1 MRSSFVFTIFIFF
14 VACSPYAQSQPTQ
27 NYLANNTVLIV
38 RHAEKPES
46 GTGLTPLGETRAQL
60 YAKYFKPF
68 EEQGLSIPVD
78 CLYAGA
84 DSKNSERPRL
94 TLEPLS
100 KATGLPLHLKV
111 GTKDSEMLVL
121 QLKTEA
127 HGRHPLIA
135 WRHGEIPALLTAFG
149 ASPEKILPNG
159 RWPDDVFD
167 WVIVLT
173 TGPNGQFSSARLI
186 QEQLKLPA
194 SVTP

>member
-1 MRSSFVFTIFIFF
+1 MYSMRSRFAFTLLVFCM
-14 VACSPYAQSQPTQ
+14 ACSLGAQSQPAQ

-46 GTGLTPLGETRAQL
+46 GIGLTPLGEARAQL
-60 YAKYFKPF
+60 YAKYFEPF

-84 DSKNSERPRL
+84 DSKNSSRPRL

-111 GTKDSEMLVL
+111 GSKDSEALVL
-121 QLKTEA
+121 QLKTEV

-135 WRHGEIPALLTAFG
+135 WRHGDIPALLSAFG
-149 ASPEKILPNG
+149 VAPEKILPNG

-167 WVIVLT
+167 WVIMLDIGPDGHLT
-173 TGPNGQFSSARLI
+173 SAKLI
-186 QEQLKLPA
+186 QEQLK
-194 SVTP
+194 VTGS